1 MGKIMHAFL
10 QDLRFGARMLAKNPA
25 FSVVAVLTLALGIG
39 ANTAIFT
46 VINALLLRPLSY
58 HDPERLITFHTT
70 DSVLDLNDIRAWN
83 QSFSEIGGNTIQPLD
98 YIGGGEPSQWLA
110 GLVTGDFFRTLG
122 ARPLMGRVITEE
134 DDKKGGAFVVV
145 LGHALWQRQFGG
157 DPGVIGKTVT
167 LSGANYNVVGV
178 MPADFKT
185 PRVETDVWA
194 PVQVVNPLGAAY
206 RGVHFLRIYARLK
219 PGVTIAQAQSEMGA
233 IDRRLAE
240 AFPAENKKRQT
251 VLFPLHERIVGEI
264 KPALWVLFGAVG
276 LVLLIACAN
285 FANLLLAR
293 AAGRE
298 QELVV
303 RLALGAGRWRLTRQ
317 LLTESVLIATL
328 GGAVGVFLAVWG
340 VDLLIALKPEN
351 LPLVETIGVDGRV
364 LLFTLA
370 VSLLTG
376 TVFGLAPVWQTIRVN
391 VSDALKEGGRGAAGA
406 ARRRL
411 RSALVVAEVALALL
425 LLAGAGLLIKSF
437 WQLRSVNPGFNP
449 DNLLTMRIDL
459 PEARYREMPVQTQY
473 RRALLEEVNSLPG
486 AEAALVS
493 ELPMS
498 GDWLP
503 HGFLVEG
510 QQLSV
515 GEEPHVQSRSIEG
528 DYFRVMRIPLLSGRG
543 FTPHDDENAPLV
555 GVINESLARRFFNE
569 QNPLGKRVRWA
580 GNPQPYWITI
590 VGIAGDIKHFGLDE
604 VEQPALYTPYPQS
617 LAPWK
622 RWMSLVVRS
631 ESDTAAL
638 TREVKSRVWRVD
650 SRIPLTMALT
660 MGEVMGASFDARR
673 FNMLLLSAFAAVAV
687 LLAAVG
693 IYGVMSYSVTQR
705 TREIG
710 VRIALGAKPRD
721 VIRIVV
727 SGAMRLTL
735 IGAAAG
741 LALSVALTRLMA
753 TLLFGVSATDP
764 VTFAF
769 VSLLLAAVALL
780 ASYVPARRAANVDP
794 MVALRSE

>member
-1 MGKIMHAFL
+1 MGQL
-10 QDLRFGARMLAKNPA
+10 LPDLRYGWRMLIRHR
-25 FSVVAVLTLALGIG
+25 AVTAIAVITLALGIG

-46 VINALLLRPLSY
+46 VVNAVLLRPLPY
-58 HDPERLITFHTT
+58 QEPERLVSFRSNQ
-70 DSVLDLNDIRAWN
+70 SVLDVADVKAWS
-83 QSFSEIGGNTIQPLD
+83 QSFADIGGNTQQPLD
-98 YIGGGEPSQWLA
+98 YTSSGEPLQWMA
-110 GLVTGDFFRTLG
+110 GLVTGGFFRTLG
-122 ARPLMGRVITEE
+122 AQPLLGRVITEE
-134 DDKKGGAFVVV
+134 DDKRGGPVVVV

-157 DPGVIGKTVT
+157 DPGVVGKTVT
-167 LSGANYNVVGV
+167 LSGANYTVVGV
-178 MPADFKT
+178 MPAEFKT
-185 PRVETDVWA
+185 PRIETDVWA
-194 PVQVVNPLGAAY
+194 PVQVGNPLGAAY
-206 RGVHFLRIYARLK
+206 RGVHFLRGYARLK

-233 IDRRLAE
+233 IDKRLAE

-251 VLFPLHERIVGEI
+251 VLVSLRERIVGEI

-293 AAGRE
+293 AAARE
-298 QELVV
+298 HELVA
-303 RLALGAGRWRLTRQ
+303 RLALVAGRRRLTRQ

-437 WQLRSVNPGFNP
+437 WHLRSVNPGFNP

-459 PEARYREMPVQTQY
+459 PEARYREMPVETQY

-486 AEAALVS
+486 ADAALVS

-528 DYFRVMRIPLLSGRG
+528 DYFRVMQIPLLSGRG

-555 GVINESLARRFFNE
+555 GVTNESLARRFFNE
-569 QNPLGKRVRWA
+569 QNPFGKRVCWA

-590 VGIAGDIKHFGLDE
+590 VGAAGDIKPFGLDE
-604 VEQPALYTPYPQS
+604 VEHPALYTPYPQS

-622 RWMSLVVRS
+622 
-631 ESDTAAL
+631 
-638 TREVKSRVWRVD
+638 
-650 SRIPLTMALT
+650 
-660 MGEVMGASFDARR
+660 
-673 FNMLLLSAFAAVAV
+673 
-687 LLAAVG
+687 
-693 IYGVMSYSVTQR
+693 
-705 TREIG
+705 
-710 VRIALGAKPRD
+710 
-721 VIRIVV
+721 
-727 SGAMRLTL
+727 
-735 IGAAAG
+735 
-741 LALSVALTRLMA
+741 
-753 TLLFGVSATDP
+753 
-764 VTFAF
+764 
-769 VSLLLAAVALL
+769 
-780 ASYVPARRAANVDP
+780 
-794 MVALRSE
+794 